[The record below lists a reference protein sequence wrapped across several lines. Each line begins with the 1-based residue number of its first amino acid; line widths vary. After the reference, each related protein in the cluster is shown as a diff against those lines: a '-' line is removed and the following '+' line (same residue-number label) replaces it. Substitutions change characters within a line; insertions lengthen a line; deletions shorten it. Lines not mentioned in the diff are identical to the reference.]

1 MSVLINYK
9 ICDNAKECG
18 GAAVCKTGAIS
29 WDEQKKTLIIDNSKC
44 TSCGLCEKACMVN
57 AIKVAKT
64 DEEYQKLKAEIEAD
78 PRKISDLFVDRYGA
92 SPIQPA
98 FLIPD
103 GRFDLEVLEASK
115 LTAVEVFNN
124 ESIQCLL
131 KSIPIKDLF
140 EGLDVKYRRLLVKD
154 NDFLSKYSI
163 SKLPSLLFFNNGKL
177 IGKIEGYYGTD
188 RKKELSDLIKSIL
201 P

>member
-1 MSVLINYK
+1 MSVLINFK
-9 ICDNAKECG
+9 ICDNAKECN
-18 GAAVCKTGAIS
+18 GAAVCKPGALS
-29 WDEQKKTLIIDNSKC
+29 WDGQTKTLVIDNSKC
-44 TSCGLCEKACMVN
+44 TSCRLCERVCMVN

-64 DEEYQKLKAEIEAD
+64 DEEYQKLAAEIEKD
-78 PRKISDLFVDRYGA
+78 PRTAADLFVDRYGA

-131 KSIPIKDLF
+131 KSIPVKDLF

-163 SKLPSLLFFNNGKL
+163 SKLPSLLFFNNSSL
-177 IGKIEGYYGTD
+177 IGKIEGYYGAD
-188 RKKELSDLIKSIL
+188 RKKELSDLVKSIL

>member
-1 MSVLINYK
+1 MSVLINFK
-9 ICDNAKECG
+9 ICDNAKECNG
-18 GAAVCKTGAIS
+18 VAVCKTGAIS
-29 WDEQKKTLIIDNSKC
+29 WDEQKKTLVIDNSKC
-44 TSCGLCEKACMVN
+44 INCGLCEKSCLVN

-64 DEEYQKLKAEIEAD
+64 DEEYQKLAAEIEND
-78 PRKISDLFVDRYGA
+78 PRTAADLFVDRYGA

-115 LTAVEVFNN
+115 PTIVEVFNN

-140 EGLDVKYRRLLVKD
+140 EGLDVKYRRLLVRD
-154 NDFLSKYSI
+154 NDFLKKYSV
-163 SKLPSLLFFNNGKL
+163 SKLPSLVFFNNGKL
-177 IGKIEGYYGTD
+177 IGKIEGYYGAD

-201 P
+201 S